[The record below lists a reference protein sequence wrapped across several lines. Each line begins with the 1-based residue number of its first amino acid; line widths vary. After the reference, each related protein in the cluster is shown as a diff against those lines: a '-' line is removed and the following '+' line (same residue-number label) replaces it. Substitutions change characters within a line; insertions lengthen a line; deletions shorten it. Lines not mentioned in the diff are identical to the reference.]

1 MLAGGP
7 RCRIRLE
14 EFDAD
19 QACRCSRGIA
29 LVSSA
34 TPIVAH
40 HSFSAEFDANKP
52 FKMTGTV
59 TKVEWMNP
67 HTFFYIDVTDEKTKK
82 VTNWAMEMGS
92 PNGLMRQGW
101 TRNTMKIGD
110 VVTVEG
116 SLAKDGSPTGNARSV
131 MTTERQAPVRGVEP
145 GHQPVGSSPRI
156 AARPR

>member
-1 MLAGGP
+1 MRTKVVVVIAAVVLLA
-7 RCRIRLE
+7 
-14 EFDAD
+14 
-19 QACRCSRGIA
+19 
-29 LVSSA
+29 SA
-34 TPIVAH
+34 GRVVAH
-40 HSFSAEFDANKP
+40 HSFSAEFDASKP

-101 TRNTMKIGD
+101 TRNTMKAGD
-110 VVTVEG
+110 AVTVEG

-131 MTTERQAPVRGVEP
+131 VMVKTGQRLFAA
-145 GHQPVGSSPRI
+145 SSQGNTP
-156 AARPR
+156 

>member
-1 MLAGGP
+1 MRTKVVVVIAAVVLLA
-7 RCRIRLE
+7 
-14 EFDAD
+14 
-19 QACRCSRGIA
+19 
-29 LVSSA
+29 SA
-34 TPIVAH
+34 GRVVAH
-40 HSFSAEFDANKP
+40 HSFSAEFDASKP
-52 FKMTGTV
+52 FKMTGAV

-101 TRNTMKIGD
+101 SRNTLKTGE

-131 MTTERQAPVRGVEP
+131 MTADGKRLFAA
-145 GHQPVGSSPRI
+145 SSQGTTP
-156 AARPR
+156 